1 MPVSVPTN
9 SRPLATGSAR
19 TTRRDLVRRQVA
31 VDRLPGPAAVGAPEQ
46 VGLVVGELVARG
58 GDIDRVG
65 IVRRD
70 LDAADIGQLRH
81 ALGRDV
87 LPDLAVV
94 ARDMHQAVVGRGPD
108 LALAVR
114 RFDDAGAGRM
124 DLGAGAFAGDR
135 RRPMRPGACAS
146 LRLRSGEIALPAHA
160 LVAGAEHAVAADI
173 ERVGSCGENTIGK
186 VQAKR
191 YFRSSRRDAGRFL
204 GPDVDQ
210 LDLAR
215 AVVVALQRAGAAG
228 AGADGADI
236 DDVVVARIDGDEAA
250 LAGAGIGAV
259 ASVITPHSDALGTEI
274 EVLSCCVP

>member
-19 TTRRDLVRRQVA
+19 TTRVISSVGRSPLIDFQLVPPSVR
-31 VDRLPGPAAVGAPEQ
+31 PEQ

-65 IVRRD
+65 VVRRD

-81 ALGRDV
+81 ARGRHV
-87 LPDLAVV
+87 LPGLAVV

-108 LALAVR
+108 LALAMR

-135 RRPMRPGACAS
+135 RRPSAPWR
-146 LRLRSGEIALPAHA
+146 
-160 LVAGAEHAVAADI
+160 
-173 ERVGSCGENTIGK
+173 ERVVEAEIGRDRAPSSCPRRGCGTRGCRRHRACCGSCGENTIGK

-191 YFRSSRRDAGRFL
+191 YFRSLRRDAGRFL
-204 GPDVDQ
+204 GPHVDQ
-210 LDLAR
+210 LDLAACDGR
-215 AVVVALQRAGAAG
+215 SAA
-228 AGADGADI
+228 
-236 DDVVVARIDGDEAA
+236 ARRRRRGWSRWRRHRRCWGRRGLTAMK
-250 LAGAGIGAV
+250 
-259 ASVITPHSDALGTEI
+259 P
-274 EVLSCCVP
+274 LSPVPG